1 MHMHIA
7 CSKPQDTSRVSIHV
21 LLLLCRWRELN
32 AAAGWLAAERQLRPL
47 AQSLPLLLHHK
58 QQV

>member
-1 MHMHIA
+1 MHMQ
-7 CSKPQDTSRVSIHV
+7 PQDTSRVSIHV